1 MAKKKK
7 RPARKN
13 PPMRKLKGSTGWI
26 KATAVRIVKTKTGTR
41 VLVRKRGR
49 K

>member
-7 RPARKN
+7 TTRKN
-13 PPMRKLKGSTGWI
+13 PPMKRIKRSTGWMP
-26 KATAVRIVKTKTGTR
+26 ATAVKIVKGKNGTR